1 MLARP
6 VAIDGDGSLA
16 VGDAPG
22 LGIELD
28 DEAVA
33 HYAAA
38 ATA

>member
-1 MLARP
+1 VGWL
-6 VAIDGDGSLA
+6 S

-28 DEAVA
+28 EEAVA

-38 ATA
+38 AAA